1 MNSKTT
7 FQTTLN
13 MFDDNLASK
22 PIQYQKILVRET
34 KKSFLKC
41 PFNYIGGKYK
51 ILPQL
56 YSVFPKN
63 PDIFVDL
70 FGGGFNVGLNSDAN
84 KIYYNDQLTPLV
96 DLFKYLQTNKKENI
110 IKYIEETIS
119 KYGLSKENKESYIK
133 FRNYYNNSTEKNPLD
148 LYILVT
154 YSFNYQF
161 RFNNNGEYNN
171 PHGTNRSQFTKN
183 MKNRLIQCI
192 DILHEKNIIFYN
204 KDFMDFNLKCLT
216 ENSLVYCDPPYLI
229 TTGSYND
236 GNRGFKNWT
245 KKEEKDLLKLLSRL
259 NKNNIKF
266 ALSNV
271 TIHDGK
277 RNEILIDWI
286 EENDYS
292 TISIESDYTNSNYQ
306 KKNKNNK
313 ENKEVLIINY

>member
-13 MFDDNLASK
+13 MFNDNLASK
-22 PIQYQKILVRET
+22 PIQYQKSL
-34 KKSFLKC
+34 
-41 PFNYIGGKYK
+41 
-51 ILPQL
+51 
-56 YSVFPKN
+56 
-63 PDIFVDL
+63 
-70 FGGGFNVGLNSDAN
+70 
-84 KIYYNDQLTPLV
+84 
-96 DLFKYLQTNKKENI
+96 
-110 IKYIEETIS
+110 
-119 KYGLSKENKESYIK
+119 
-133 FRNYYNNSTEKNPLD
+133 
-148 LYILVT
+148 
-154 YSFNYQF
+154 
-161 RFNNNGEYNN
+161 
-171 PHGTNRSQFTKN
+171 
-183 MKNRLIQCI
+183 
-192 DILHEKNIIFYN
+192 YN

-277 RNEILIDWI
+277 RNEILINWI
-286 EENDYS
+286 EENGYS